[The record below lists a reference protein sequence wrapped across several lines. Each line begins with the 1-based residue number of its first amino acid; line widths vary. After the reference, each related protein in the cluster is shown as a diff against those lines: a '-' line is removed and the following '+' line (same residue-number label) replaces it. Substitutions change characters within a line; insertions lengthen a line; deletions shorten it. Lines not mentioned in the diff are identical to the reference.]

1 MNAIIQHTDVGA
13 YALGLLEEPD
23 RRAFESHLTVCP
35 ACREELGA
43 LRGLAASLDGLP
55 PIASD
60 GSSGGA
66 LGVWG
71 SAPGEDADPAPP
83 VRPDPAVVTDLLLRR
98 RRLDRRRRMS
108 QALVGVAAG
117 LVLMGGAA
125 GLGVTVGADREETP
139 PVVESGVEA
148 LFRNGRPVAATDAG
162 TGVSG
167 QVATERKQWGSLV
180 GLRLSRVRG
189 PLECEL
195 VAVDRTGR
203 AHTVAGWAVPPKG
216 YGFPGSPP
224 ALTLQGGTALSPGEI
239 TRFEVRTIGSDRT
252 LLTVPNT

>member
-23 RRAFESHLTVCP
+23 RRAFESHLAVCP
-35 ACREELGA
+35 PCREELGA
-43 LRGLAASLDGLP
+43 LRGLAATLDGLP
-55 PIASD
+55 PIA
-60 GSSGGA
+60 
-66 LGVWG
+66 
-71 SAPGEDADPAPP
+71 EDPAPP

-98 RRLDRRRRMS
+98 RRRDRRRRLS

-148 LFRNGRPVAATDAG
+148 LFRNGRPVAATDAR
-162 TGVSG
+162 TGITG

-195 VAVDRTGR
+195 VAVDHAGH
-203 AHTVAGWAVPPKG
+203 AHTVAGWAVPRKG

-224 ALTLQGGTALSPGEI
+224 ALTLQGGTALNPDEI
-239 TRFEVRTIGSDRT
+239 TRFEVRTIGSGRT
-252 LLTVPNT
+252 LLTVPRT

>member
-1 MNAIIQHTDVGA
+1 VNAIIQHTDVGA

-23 RRAFESHLTVCP
+23 RRAFESHLAVCP
-35 ACREELGA
+35 PCREELAA

-55 PIASD
+55 PIA
-60 GSSGGA
+60 
-66 LGVWG
+66 
-71 SAPGEDADPAPP
+71 EDPVPPP
-83 VRPDPAVVTDLLLRR
+83 VQPDPAVVTDLLLRR

-125 GLGVTVGADREETP
+125 GLGVTVGADRQDTP

-148 LFRNGRPVAATDAG
+148 LFRNGSPVAATDAR

-167 QVATERKQWGSLV
+167 QVATERKQWGSLG

-224 ALTLQGGTALSPGEI
+224 ALTLQGGTALSPDEI
-239 TRFEVRTIGSDRT
+239 TRFEVRTIGSGRT
-252 LLTVPNT
+252 LLTVPGT